1 MSPIRR
7 TPKPKLLLDE
17 GFRPRKSFSNLNGYC
32 DVKHIAHDMNQ
43 SGATDAE
50 VYAIATAL
58 GRIVV
63 THNPRDF
70 NSQITATTASV
81 IGVSMK
87 IDPDKVD
94 SKLTSLIKGI
104 RPKQHK
110 GCYWSLGAR

>member
-17 GFRPRKSFSNLNGYC
+17 GFRPRKSFSELNGYF
-32 DVKHIAHDMNQ
+32 DVKHIAHDLSK
-43 SGATDAE
+43 SGASDTE
-50 VYAIATAL
+50 VYAIATAT

-70 NSQITATTASV
+70 KPLISDVTASV

-87 IDPDKVD
+87 LDPDKVGA
-94 SKLTSLIKGI
+94 KLVRLAKEI
-104 RPKQHK
+104 RPKQHR
-110 GCYWSLGAR
+110 GCYWALGAR

>member
-1 MSPIRR
+1 MSRARR

-32 DVKHIAHDMNQ
+32 DVKHIAHDLNR
-43 SGATDAE
+43 SGATDSE

-63 THNPRDF
+63 THNPKDF
-70 NSQITATTASV
+70 KPQISAKTASV

-87 IDPDKVD
+87 VDPELVD
-94 SKLTSLIKGI
+94 AKLRSLIKDI
-104 RPKQHK
+104 RPKQHT
-110 GCYWSLGAR
+110 GHYWSLAAR